1 MKGAKSYENF
11 PFWIVLLS
19 TILSLSTYAIGI
31 YVLLGLGIPFAILY
45 IIYILWLEVRLL
57 KGSCIDCYYYG
68 KVCAFGK
75 GKLCALFFKKGN
87 PKRFVARKISM
98 IDILPDFL
106 IFIFPIVGGVILL
119 VANFSWIITALL
131 VILVVLSFGGTAVIR
146 GSFACKYCKQ
156 REIGCP
162 AEKLFSKGKTRNRG

>member
-1 MKGAKSYENF
+1 MKGTKSYENF

-162 AEKLFSKGKTRNRG
+162 AEKLFSKGKTRNRR

>member
-1 MKGAKSYENF
+1 MKGTKSYENF

>member
-11 PFWIVLLS
+11 PIWIVLLS

-162 AEKLFSKGKTRNRG
+162 AEKLFSKGKTRNRR